1 MVGSADAGSGS
12 GTLDTAKTIS
22 GSVTFKGDY
31 NANTNSPN
39 LDTSPSCVKA
49 GDQYVV
55 SVGGA
60 AFFTES
66 LQAGD
71 SIIAKQDDPTTLA
84 HWIRIN
90 SNLVTPIVATTCLS
104 ATGTKDATTFL
115 RGDDTWVVVDTSF
128 TASSTDTLT
137 NKTFDAEG
145 TGNCITNIDNANI
158 KASAGIATS
167 KLSGA
172 VTSIASHGL
181 AASATTDTTNAS
193 NIGSGTLPLARLTG
207 TITTAELSA
216 TAGITSGQLAGSIAN
231 TKLATDPLARANHSG
246 TQTASTISD
255 FATVVGNSSSTFTNK
270 TFDANGAGNSI
281 SNIELADIAITAK
294 KEAIII
300 AAGDECTAIC
310 ASTGKTEFQMPYAFT
325 LTEIRATVTTAPTTS
340 GLLTVDINEGG
351 TTILS
356 TKLTIDLTEKT
367 STTAATAAVISD
379 TALADG
385 GIITIDVD
393 AISGGAS
400 EAGLK
405 VYLIGYQT

>member
-12 GTLDTAKTIS
+12 GTLDTAKSTS
-22 GSVTFKGDY
+22 VAGSVTFKGDY
-31 NANTNSPN
+31 NATSNSPN
-39 LDTSPSCVKA
+39 LDTSPSCVKK

-55 SVGGA
+55 SVGGT

-84 HWIRIN
+84 HWITIQ

-137 NKTFDAEG
+137 NKTFDA
-145 TGNCITNIDNANI
+145 
-158 KASAGIATS
+158 
-167 KLSGA
+167 
-172 VTSIASHGL
+172 
-181 AASATTDTTNAS
+181 
-193 NIGSGTLPLARLTG
+193 
-207 TITTAELSA
+207 
-216 TAGITSGQLAGSIAN
+216 
-231 TKLATDPLARANHSG
+231 
-246 TQTASTISD
+246 
-255 FATVVGNSSSTFTNK
+255 
-270 TFDANGAGNSI
+270 NGVGNSI
-281 SNIELADIAITAK
+281 SNIELADIATTAK
-294 KEAIII
+294 TEAIII
-300 AAGDECTAIC
+300 AAGDETTAIC
-310 ASTGKTEFQMPYAFT
+310 AATGKTEFQMPYAFT
-325 LTEIRATVTTAPTTS
+325 LTSVRATLTTAPTTS
-340 GLLTVDINEGG
+340 GLFTVDINEGG

-379 TALADG
+379 AALADG

>member
-12 GTLDTAKTIS
+12 GTLDTAKSTTVA

-137 NKTFDAEG
+137 NKTFDA
-145 TGNCITNIDNANI
+145 
-158 KASAGIATS
+158 
-167 KLSGA
+167 
-172 VTSIASHGL
+172 
-181 AASATTDTTNAS
+181 
-193 NIGSGTLPLARLTG
+193 
-207 TITTAELSA
+207 
-216 TAGITSGQLAGSIAN
+216 
-231 TKLATDPLARANHSG
+231 
-246 TQTASTISD
+246 
-255 FATVVGNSSSTFTNK
+255 
-270 TFDANGAGNSI
+270 NGVGNSI
-281 SNIELADIAITAK
+281 SNIELADIATTAK
-294 KEAIII
+294 TEAIII
-300 AAGDECTAIC
+300 AAGDETTAIC
-310 ASTGKTEFQMPYAFT
+310 AATGKTEFQMPYAFT
-325 LTEIRATVTTAPTTS
+325 LTEVRATVTTAPTTS

-405 VYLIGYQT
+405 IYLIGYQS

>member
-12 GTLDTAKTIS
+12 GTLDTAKSTS
-22 GSVTFKGDY
+22 VAGSVTFKGDY
-31 NANTNSPN
+31 NATSNSPN
-39 LDTSPSCVKA
+39 LDTSPSCVKK

-55 SVGGA
+55 SVGGT

-84 HWIRIN
+84 HWITIQ
-90 SNLVTPIVATTCLS
+90 SNLVTPIVASTCLS

-115 RGDDTWVVVDTSF
+115 RGDDTWAVVDTSF

-137 NKTFDAEG
+137 NKTFDA
-145 TGNCITNIDNANI
+145 
-158 KASAGIATS
+158 
-167 KLSGA
+167 
-172 VTSIASHGL
+172 
-181 AASATTDTTNAS
+181 
-193 NIGSGTLPLARLTG
+193 
-207 TITTAELSA
+207 
-216 TAGITSGQLAGSIAN
+216 
-231 TKLATDPLARANHSG
+231 
-246 TQTASTISD
+246 
-255 FATVVGNSSSTFTNK
+255 
-270 TFDANGAGNSI
+270 NGVGNSI
-281 SNIELADIAITAK
+281 SNIELADIATTAK
-294 KEAIII
+294 TEAIII
-300 AAGDECTAIC
+300 AAGDETTAIC
-310 ASTGKTEFQMPYAFT
+310 AATGKTEFQMPYAFT
-325 LTEIRATVTTAPTTS
+325 LTSVRATLTTAPTTS
-340 GLLTVDINEGG
+340 GLFTVDINEGG

-379 TALADG
+379 AALADG

-405 VYLIGYQT
+405 VYLIGYQS

>member
-39 LDTSPSCVKA
+39 LDTSPSCVKK

-115 RGDDTWVVVDTSF
+115 RGDDTWAVVATCFTASSTDTLTNKTIDQDGAGNSITNIANASIKAAAAIAYCKLDLAGNIVATTDLSATGTKDATTFLRGDDTWVVVDTSF
-128 TASSTDTLT
+128 TASSTDTL
-137 NKTFDAEG
+137 
-145 TGNCITNIDNANI
+145 
-158 KASAGIATS
+158 
-167 KLSGA
+167 
-172 VTSIASHGL
+172 
-181 AASATTDTTNAS
+181 
-193 NIGSGTLPLARLTG
+193 
-207 TITTAELSA
+207 
-216 TAGITSGQLAGSIAN
+216 
-231 TKLATDPLARANHSG
+231 
-246 TQTASTISD
+246 
-255 FATVVGNSSSTFTNK
+255 TNK

-300 AAGDECTAIC
+300 AAGDECTAMC

-325 LTEIRATVTTAPTTS
+325 LTEVRATVTTAPTTS

>member
-12 GTLDTAKTIS
+12 GTLDTAKSTS
-22 GSVTFKGDY
+22 VAGSVTFKGDY
-31 NANTNSPN
+31 NATSNSPN
-39 LDTSPSCVKA
+39 LDTSPSCVKK

-55 SVGGA
+55 SVGGT
-60 AFFTES
+60 AFFTET

-84 HWIRIN
+84 HWITIQ

-137 NKTFDAEG
+137 NKTFDA
-145 TGNCITNIDNANI
+145 
-158 KASAGIATS
+158 
-167 KLSGA
+167 
-172 VTSIASHGL
+172 
-181 AASATTDTTNAS
+181 
-193 NIGSGTLPLARLTG
+193 
-207 TITTAELSA
+207 
-216 TAGITSGQLAGSIAN
+216 
-231 TKLATDPLARANHSG
+231 
-246 TQTASTISD
+246 
-255 FATVVGNSSSTFTNK
+255 
-270 TFDANGAGNSI
+270 NGVGNSI
-281 SNIELADIAITAK
+281 SNIELADIATTAK
-294 KEAIII
+294 TEAIII
-300 AAGDECTAIC
+300 AAGDETTAIC
-310 ASTGKTEFQMPYAFT
+310 AATGKTEFQMPYAFT
-325 LTEIRATVTTAPTTS
+325 LTSVRATLTTAPTTS
-340 GLLTVDINEGG
+340 GLFTVDINEGG

-379 TALADG
+379 AALADG

>member
-12 GTLDTAKTIS
+12 GTLDTAKSTS
-22 GSVTFKGDY
+22 VAGSVTFKGDY
-31 NANTNSPN
+31 NATSNSPN
-39 LDTSPSCVKA
+39 LDTSPSCVKK

-55 SVGGA
+55 SVGGT

-84 HWIRIN
+84 HWITIQ

-137 NKTFDAEG
+137 NKTFDA
-145 TGNCITNIDNANI
+145 
-158 KASAGIATS
+158 
-167 KLSGA
+167 
-172 VTSIASHGL
+172 
-181 AASATTDTTNAS
+181 
-193 NIGSGTLPLARLTG
+193 
-207 TITTAELSA
+207 
-216 TAGITSGQLAGSIAN
+216 
-231 TKLATDPLARANHSG
+231 
-246 TQTASTISD
+246 
-255 FATVVGNSSSTFTNK
+255 
-270 TFDANGAGNSI
+270 NGAGNSI
-281 SNIELADIAITAK
+281 SNIELADIATTAK
-294 KEAIII
+294 TEAIII
-300 AAGDECTAIC
+300 AAGDETTAIC
-310 ASTGKTEFQMPYAFT
+310 AATGKTEFQMPYAFT
-325 LTEIRATVTTAPTTS
+325 LTSVRATLTTAPTTS
-340 GLLTVDINEGG
+340 GLFTVDINEGG

-379 TALADG
+379 AALADG

>member
-12 GTLDTAKTIS
+12 GTLDTAKSTTVA

-39 LDTSPSCVKA
+39 LDTSPSCVKK

-137 NKTFDAEG
+137 NKTFDA
-145 TGNCITNIDNANI
+145 
-158 KASAGIATS
+158 
-167 KLSGA
+167 
-172 VTSIASHGL
+172 
-181 AASATTDTTNAS
+181 
-193 NIGSGTLPLARLTG
+193 
-207 TITTAELSA
+207 
-216 TAGITSGQLAGSIAN
+216 
-231 TKLATDPLARANHSG
+231 
-246 TQTASTISD
+246 
-255 FATVVGNSSSTFTNK
+255 
-270 TFDANGAGNSI
+270 NGAGNSI
-281 SNIELADIAITAK
+281 SNIELADIATTAK
-294 KEAIII
+294 TEAIII
-300 AAGDECTAIC
+300 AAGDETTAIC
-310 ASTGKTEFQMPYAFT
+310 AATGKTEFQMPYAFT
-325 LTEIRATVTTAPTTS
+325 LTEVRATVTTAPTTS

-379 TALADG
+379 AALADG

-405 VYLIGYQT
+405 IYLIGYQS